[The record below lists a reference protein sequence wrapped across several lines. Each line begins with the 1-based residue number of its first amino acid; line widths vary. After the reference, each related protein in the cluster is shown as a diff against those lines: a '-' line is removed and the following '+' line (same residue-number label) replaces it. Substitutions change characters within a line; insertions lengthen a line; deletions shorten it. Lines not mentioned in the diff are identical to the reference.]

1 MKAVKWSYPFTA
13 FFMGKLRKLQKE
25 RRNWCMRGIFTVLLI
40 LSLLSS
46 YAFAQEKKQEFK
58 LQEVTVTESKFEQP
72 QDEQTH
78 KIDVVGREE
87 IESINMPN
95 RNLSEIIKYLPGNF
109 VNPLS
114 RNDANW
120 GSYGGLGPKY
130 NSWLLDGLPIDS
142 FVDPMSLDPV
152 YLLRVEVHRGPA
164 SVLYPNYMTM
174 DFAGNITPLAGIT
187 NLITK
192 DRIEKPLTKISLGYG
207 SWNTINARLY
217 HEGNAGAFN
226 YFLGANYEQSDYK
239 NYGTNPSWLNMIDD
253 PDYKKFKGFLKTTY
267 FFSPETKLS
276 LFIHHTQHEGDAGR
290 PNRGYDHQYDLVNL
304 IFTTSLSKDLIL
316 SAKAGYRYYDRSW
329 QEDNFPPD
337 LSLRE
342 EDGVKQNIFPFDI
355 SINYKHLGKSI
366 LTAGVDAQF
375 STYETYARIGGVR
388 NTGNDVS
395 ARSFGV
401 YVQEKLIIDR
411 WVLRGGL
418 RYSYTKHDY
427 DRLSG
432 VEPGVSSKSWDQI
445 IWSFGVRYNLFD
457 NLGLFANAGSS
468 YLVPSAKSVG
478 GTLRETDRG
487 VPGRNGQLPN
497 PGLKPEKGYSFDIG
511 FDYWVMNNLNLN
523 FRGFYHITK
532 DTIVENVIS
541 QDPSQTQ
548 SVNAGKAYTKGV
560 EFEAQYF
567 VSDRI
572 KTFAN
577 LTLTDTEVKNSID
590 RAQDGSDI
598 PFVPNLI
605 FNLGATAQLPY
616 GFSISP
622 YIQYVGRY
630 YDSTDRTNRREFG
643 EYATVNLNLKKE
655 LFRTEKYYSN
665 LILELNNLF
674 NKKYEMPWQFQ
685 DPGFNAM
692 LRWEWNF

>member
-1 MKAVKWSYPFTA
+1 M
-13 FFMGKLRKLQKE
+13 
-25 RRNWCMRGIFTVLLI
+25 RRVFIGVSVLLC
-40 LSLLSS
+40 LSS
-46 YAFAQEKKQEFK
+46 YAYSQEERQEFK
-58 LQEVTVTESKFEQP
+58 LKEVTVTEAKIEQP
-72 QDEQTH
+72 ENEQTH
-78 KIDVVGREE
+78 KIDIVGKDE

-109 VNPLS
+109 ANPLS

-142 FVDPMSLDPV
+142 FVDPMSLDSI
-152 YLLRVEVHRGPA
+152 YLQRVEVHRGPA

-192 DRIEKPLTKISLGYG
+192 DKIEKPLTRISLGYG
-207 SWNTINARLY
+207 SWNTIASKAY
-217 HEGNAGAFN
+217 HEGNAGPFN
-226 YFLGANYEQSDYK
+226 FLLGASYEQSDYK
-239 NYGTNPSWLNMIDD
+239 NYGTKPSWLNMIDD

-267 FFSPETKLS
+267 FFNPETKLS
-276 LFIHHTQHEGDAGR
+276 LLIHHTQHDGDAGR

-304 IFTTSLSKDLIL
+304 IFTTSFNKDLIF

-329 QEDNFPPD
+329 QEDNFPD

-342 EDGVKQNIFPFDI
+342 VGGVKQNIFPFDI
-355 SINYKHLGKSI
+355 SINYKHLGKSV

-375 STYETYARIGGVR
+375 LTYETYAKIKGIK
-388 NTGNDVS
+388 NIGNDVS
-395 ARSFGV
+395 AKSFGA
-401 YVQEKLIIDR
+401 YIQEKLIIDR
-411 WVLRGGL
+411 WVLRAGL
-418 RYSYTKHDY
+418 RYGYTKHNY

-432 VEPGVSSKSWDQI
+432 SEPGISSKSWDHLV
-445 IWSFGVRYNLFD
+445 WSIGARYNITD
-457 NLGLFANAGSS
+457 NLGIFANAGSS

-478 GTLRETDRG
+478 GTLRESDRG
-487 VPGRNGQLPN
+487 VPGKHGQLPN

-511 FDYWVMNNLNLN
+511 FDFWVMTNLNLN
-523 FRGFYHITK
+523 LRGFYHITK

-548 SVNAGKAYTKGV
+548 SVNAGKAYTKGGEV
-560 EFEAQYF
+560 EVQYF
-567 VSDRI
+567 VSERI
-572 KTFAN
+572 KTFVN
-577 LTLTDTEVKNSID
+577 FTLTDTKVKNSID

-598 PFVPNLI
+598 PFVPNFI
-605 FNLGATAQLPY
+605 ANFGINAQLPY
-616 GFSISP
+616 GLSIAP
-622 YIQYVGRY
+622 YLQYVGKY
-630 YDSTDRTNRREFG
+630 YDSTDRTKRKVFG
-643 EYATVNLNLKKE
+643 KYATVNLNLKKE
-655 LFRTEKYYSN
+655 LLKAEKYYSN